1 MKKMQCEVCG
11 STEIKKID
19 DLIFEC
25 QSCGVQY
32 SKEEVKKLLVE
43 ITGEVKIDHSQ
54 DAENMVKR
62 AKQFEDRGDQEK
74 AQEYYEKALD
84 YDPDNEEAT
93 KATSQQQ
100 QYMSN
105 IVILEPD
112 IDSEKAEENLFH
124 YLYNRSK
131 LVPDFFTDVEIIEKT
146 EKYYPFTVA
155 HGDISGT
162 FTGTSC
168 YKHEVPYTD
177 YENKQVRL
185 SDGTYRTERVPVT
198 KYRTEIEK
206 KPASGQFSTSAV
218 GVYSISPELNEKIT
232 NLKSTEIDNL
242 DKDSVSIGNES
253 LCTAKMFADFE
264 GLAFE
269 IAKEHHKGFFIFD
282 KGQLLA
288 ESDKQFY
295 KDFEIDLNVEDK
307 SWIERASKKY
317 SDHVDFMC
325 RISARDVCPGDFCE
339 DISYVQTS
347 NDSTTTAYYI
357 PIQII
362 EYAYKGDF
370 YVAMQILHTSCNK
383 IAATYPINK
392 EAVVLQAQ
400 SENAN
405 IEANKTSAPG
415 IVAWISGAIGVLLLI
430 IFVNT
435 RIESWGLV
443 FFVLLSF
450 LIALICGILES
461 QNTKKKKEIL
471 NEINEK
477 MIKERRSVEGILEE
491 TFKIFIENFSQT
503 LSVEEAVTNAR
514 SSLFTSLDSSK
525 HTINFSEFS
534 VPQKVS
540 LDLISS
546 ATRDKQKGTV
556 FIYIGKRNA
565 IASFVRISINGQ
577 EKAIIKSKEHIKLD
591 IKEDCTIDLK
601 WNGAFTKVSVNAF
614 AGQVKVIYLE
624 YGAFNLEV
632 NEVDGDDRFD
642 GFLRNGDMQT
652 AIDCYCAEYEVEE
665 DVAIAALEKR
675 KMKL

>member
-11 STEIKKID
+11 STTIKKID
-19 DLIFEC
+19 DSTFEC

-32 SKEEVKKLLVE
+32 SKDEVQKLLVE

-84 YDPDNEEAT
+84 FDPDNEEAT
-93 KATSQQQ
+93 NATSQKSQLA
-100 QYMSN
+100 SD

-112 IDSEKAEENLFH
+112 ISTEKAEENLFH

-131 LVPDFFTDVEIIEKT
+131 LAPDFFADVEIIDKT

-206 KPASGQFSTSAV
+206 RPASGQFSTAAA
-218 GVYSISPELNEKIT
+218 GVYSISPDLNERIT
-232 NLKSTEIDNL
+232 TAKAADIDSL
-242 DKDSVSIGNES
+242 DTDNNAIGNEL
-253 LCTAKMFADFE
+253 LCGAKMFVDFE
-264 GLAFE
+264 SLSFE
-269 IAKEHHKGFFIFD
+269 IARKHSNGFTAFD
-282 KGQLLA
+282 KGEITTQ
-288 ESDKQFY
+288 DNKPFY
-295 KDFEIDLNVEDK
+295 KNFEIDLNLDDK
-307 SWIERASKKY
+307 SWLDRATQKY
-317 SDHVDFMC
+317 AHEVDFAC
-325 RISARDVCPGDFCE
+325 RMSARSACPGDYCE
-339 DISYVQTS
+339 DVSYVQTS
-347 NDSTTTAYYI
+347 NNSTTLTYYV
-357 PIQII
+357 PVQII

-370 YVAMQILHTSCNK
+370 YVAIQILHTSCNK

-392 EAVVLQAQ
+392 DAVILQAQ

-415 IVAWISGAIGVLLLI
+415 VVAWIFGAIGVLLLI

-435 RIESWGLV
+435 EIESWGMV
-443 FFVLLSF
+443 FFIIASF
-450 LIALICGILES
+450 LIALVGGILES
-461 QNTKKKKEIL
+461 QNTKKKKALL

-477 MIKERRSVEGILEE
+477 MVEERRSVEGILED
-491 TFKIFIENFSQT
+491 TFKLFIEDFSQT
-503 LSVEEAVTNAR
+503 KSVEEASSKAR
-514 SSLFTSLDSSK
+514 SSVSSLLDSSK
-525 HTINFSEFS
+525 HSINFSEFAAPKIVS
-534 VPQKVS
+534 TDSLEKTVSKEPGKVF
-540 LDLISS
+540 
-546 ATRDKQKGTV
+546 V
-556 FIYIGKRNA
+556 YIGKRNTIGGA
-565 IASFVRISINGQ
+565 VRITINGEEQ
-577 EKAIIKSKEHIKLD
+577 GIIRSNEHIAID
-591 IKEDCTIDLK
+591 IENDCTIDCK
-601 WNGAFTKVSVNAF
+601 WNQAFTKVSIKAF
-614 AGQVKVIYLE
+614 AGQTKVIYLA
-624 YGAFNLEV
+624 YGGSNLIV

-642 GFLRNGDMQT
+642 DFLRSGDMQT
-652 AIDCYCAEYEVEE
+652 AIDCYCAEYGVED
-665 DVAIAALEKR
+665 DVAIIALEKR
-675 KMKL
+675 KMEL